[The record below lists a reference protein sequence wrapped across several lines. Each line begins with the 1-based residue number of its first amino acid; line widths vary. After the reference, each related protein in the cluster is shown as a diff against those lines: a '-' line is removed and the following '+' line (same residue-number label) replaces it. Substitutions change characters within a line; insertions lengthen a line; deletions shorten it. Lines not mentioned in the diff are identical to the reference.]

1 MTEFRQILAKAT
13 GIRLEHGCNSLSSI
27 RHDLL
32 SGIARCFNDPGDEIT
47 HWLVEGAPAGV
58 VRDFMLD
65 RTFEKAADSSRPKEL
80 GELYSD
86 FDLAANYCNSG
97 FDVDE
102 EAKDTIGSYRDKGY
116 LEEFPDAIRAESRL
130 GARPVLSRFGVI
142 TRLKDNKL
150 KKRVIL
156 DAKASGV
163 TSVTRSSYRV
173 RLPRASDV
181 VNSVLR
187 SAQTADAH
195 SLS

>member
-1 MTEFRQILAKAT
+1 MTEFRLILAKAT
-13 GIRLEHGCNSLSSI
+13 GVQLEHSCNSLSSI

-32 SGIARCFNDPGDEIT
+32 SGIAHCFNDPGDEIT

-65 RTFEKAADSSRPKEL
+65 RTFEKADSSRPKEP

-86 FDLAANYCNSG
+86 FDLAANYSG

-102 EAKDTIGSYRDKGY
+102 EAKDTIRSYRDKGY

-163 TSVTRSSYRV
+163 TSVTRSSYR
-173 RLPRASDV
+173 
-181 VNSVLR
+181 
-187 SAQTADAH
+187 
-195 SLS
+195 